1 MQREVVIKE
10 LETSEYDVIE
20 EPILVKR
27 NNKPNLFIVDEDFL
41 DRLKDLE
48 VIKGLLE
55 AEEDKKNGRVEN
67 ARKVLK
73 ELREVYG

>member
-1 MQREVVIKE
+1 MQREVTIKE
-10 LETSEYDVIE
+10 LETSEYDEIE
-20 EPILVKR
+20 EPILIKR
-27 NNKPNLFIVDEDFL
+27 VNRKNLFIVNEDFL
-41 DRLKDLE
+41 DKLKDLN

-55 AEEDKKNGRVEN
+55 SEEDKKNGRVEN